1 MDEYILFWLCSKTEF
16 LTIQFGNR
24 EGRSKVKECDEC
36 DLFFFFLILV
46 REVVLAFSQENVES
60 YHSQIFKVQILKM
73 DGLHQHL
80 SWSYR
85 PCHIDQAIIMFQ
97 LDSSNVLKENVKNT

>member
-36 DLFFFFLILV
+36 DLFVFFFNFSSRGCFGFQSRKCGILSLPDFQGTDF
-46 REVVLAFSQENVES
+46 ENGWAPSALVVKL
-60 YHSQIFKVQILKM
+60 
-73 DGLHQHL
+73 
-80 SWSYR
+80 
-85 PCHIDQAIIMFQ
+85 
-97 LDSSNVLKENVKNT
+97 